1 MRKAINRAFPFLL
14 AVVMLLSLVGC
25 GGSSETDDGK
35 IKIPH
40 SAAVYE
46 GNNYIEVVE
55 ELQKSGFTNVK
66 TEVIYDLITGWIT
79 KDGEIESISVDGDTS
94 YNADARYDTSVPIII
109 TYHTFA
115 NSDIQGTNEDTS
127 QESPSETTTP
137 VEPTAPDETTTP
149 VEPAAPDETT
159 TPVEPAAPVETPLP
173 NAPQV
178 TAGQLQQTSISIA
191 DIPSYSGSG
200 AYIAINNNN
209 PFFTEAEYTTNAFE
223 NYSALDSLGRCGF
236 AYANVCKEIMPT
248 EERGS
253 IGQVKP
259 SGWQTVKYDCVDG
272 KYLYNRCHLI
282 GYQLSAEN
290 ANTKNLITG
299 TRYLN
304 VEGMLPF
311 ENMVADYVKET
322 NNHVLYRVTP
332 MFEGNN
338 LVATGVLMEA
348 VSVEDKGEGICFN
361 VFCYNVQPGVIID
374 YATGDSSLS
383 TTAATEAPEGTAPPV
398 SETPEEPLPPATD
411 TPQPEQATTPGTN
424 YILNTNTHKFHYPSC
439 SSVGQ
444 MKDSNKQEFTGN
456 RDDLI
461 AQGYSPCGRCNP

>member
-1 MRKAINRAFPFLL
+1 
-14 AVVMLLSLVGC
+14 
-25 GGSSETDDGK
+25 
-35 IKIPH
+35 
-40 SAAVYE
+40 
-46 GNNYIEVVE
+46 
-55 ELQKSGFTNVK
+55 
-66 TEVIYDLITGWIT
+66 
-79 KDGEIESISVDGDTS
+79 
-94 YNADARYDTSVPIII
+94 
-109 TYHTFA
+109 
-115 NSDIQGTNEDTS
+115 
-127 QESPSETTTP
+127 
-137 VEPTAPDETTTP
+137 
-149 VEPAAPDETT
+149 
-159 TPVEPAAPVETPLP
+159 
-173 NAPQV
+173 
-178 TAGQLQQTSISIA
+178 
-191 DIPSYSGSG
+191 
-200 AYIAINNNN
+200 
-209 PFFTEAEYTTNAFE
+209 
-223 NYSALDSLGRCGF
+223 
-236 AYANVCKEIMPT
+236 
-248 EERGS
+248 
-253 IGQVKP
+253 
-259 SGWQTVKYDCVDG
+259 
-272 KYLYNRCHLI
+272 
-282 GYQLSAEN
+282 
-290 ANTKNLITG
+290 
-299 TRYLN
+299 
-304 VEGMLPF
+304 MLPF